1 MDGIVAQN
9 GVVVTDEMIAGWE
22 ASLERDEWPEGWEN
36 VGEVVDGKLPTA
48 SETVTL
54 SIKIPASMKRIIE
67 SEAKSEGKTTSAY
80 VRGLIADSLMAIA

>member
-67 SEAKSEGKTTSAY
+67 SEAKSEERRRARTSA
-80 VRGLIADSLMAIA
+80 V